1 MNITLKHNGRELI
14 NTDRIVRQNNGLIAY
29 NGKNVVKVT
38 FSHSPAS
45 GENASLLIDCR
56 PMEGGE
62 VMNEQEMDKYGVI
75 EGENVLTEE
84 EKRELENELRRGN
97 DAEHE

>member
-38 FSHSPAS
+38 FCHSPTS
-45 GENASLLIDCR
+45 DENASLLIDCR

-62 VMNEQEMDKYGVI
+62 VMNEREMDKYGVI
-75 EGENVLTEE
+75 EGENVLTED
-84 EKRELENELRRGN
+84 EKRELENELRSGN